1 MGQRTV
7 HFSDLTNTTIEDHAV
22 VRIVVEQHP
31 ALQNGPVEIEV
42 SKDEVGPVRK
52 SALHIVTLKIFMD
65 DESEPEAVTME
76 VEAFNKLADGQ
87 DMVDIIRRAQPAY
100 PPRKQPTVTPAAGKL
115 KHASLEHA
123 EKPHQDKITDME
135 KTIRNDLSAN
145 ASSRNLSP
153 KGKPMEWMKRTG
165 RCEVCGDSMGRGSSS
180 DRASRRQ
187 AWVDTSGTDRV
198 FVRRGDVCTDCWQRH
213 LDLQQS
219 RPHRRQI
226 IP

>member
-1 MGQRTV
+1 MGQRMV
-7 HFSDLTNTTIEDHAV
+7 HFSDLTNTIIEDHAV

-31 ALQNGPVEIEV
+31 ALQNGPVAIEV
-42 SKDEVGPVRK
+42 SEDEVVPVRK
-52 SALHIVTLKIFMD
+52 GALDIVNLKIFMD
-65 DESEPEAVTME
+65 DGSEPETVTME
-76 VEAFNKLADGQ
+76 VEAFNKLAGDK

-100 PPRKQPTVTPAAGKL
+100 PPPNQLAATPATEKL

-123 EKPHQDKITDME
+123 GKPHQGKITNME
-135 KTIRNDLSAN
+135 QAIRNDLDAD
-145 ASSRNLSP
+145 SSQGLRSR
-153 KGKPMEWMKRTG
+153 GSPMEWMKRSG
-165 RCEVCGDSMGRGSSS
+165 RCEVCGDPMGRAPSGE
-180 DRASRRQ
+180 RASRRQ

-226 IP
+226 MP